1 MAAKKPQTPVPKR
14 DVAERIVSFK
24 EVALGYA
31 ETDAVAEAN
40 RCLQCKVPKC
50 IEGCPVNID
59 IPAFIRFIRES
70 KFAESLEK
78 IREKNSLPAI
88 CGRVCPQED
97 QCMGKCVLG
106 LKGEPVNIGALE
118 RFVADQ
124 EYKEKRKTKT
134 KPSTGKKVAVIGSGP
149 AGLTAAAELAKIGHE
164 VTVFEA
170 LHAPGG
176 VLMYGIPE
184 FRLPK
189 DIVRDEVRY
198 VESLGVKIETNVIV
212 GKVIKLDELMQN
224 GFDAVFVGSGAGLPM
239 FLGIS
244 GENLSGIYSANEFLI
259 RVNLMKAYRFP
270 EYVTPVKVGRKVVV
284 VGGGNVAMDAA
295 RCALRLGGEVTVV
308 YRRTEELMPARRDE
322 VVNAKEEGIKFIF
335 LANPVRFI
343 GDEKGWVKKVE
354 CIRMELGKLDE
365 SGRMRPVV
373 VSGSEFLVD
382 ADTVVVAIGQKP
394 NPLAVRGES
403 KVKVT
408 SHGTIVTNSETGE
421 TDMPGVFAGG
431 DIVTDNATVISA
443 MSGGKKAAQAIHEF
457 LTKKTEKALAT

>member
-1 MAAKKPQTPVPKR
+1 MPKR
-14 DVAERIVSFK
+14 GVAERIKSFN
-24 EVALGYA
+24 EVALGYSLA
-31 ETDAVAEAN
+31 EAIAEAN
-40 RCLQCKVPKC
+40 RCLQCKVPRC
-50 IEGCPVNID
+50 VEGCPVNID
-59 IPAFIRFIRES
+59 IPAFIRLIRES
-70 KFAESLEK
+70 KFEEALEK

-124 EYKEKRKTKT
+124 ENKEERKK
-134 KPSTGKKVAVIGSGP
+134 KKMPSTGKKVAIVGSGP
-149 AGLTAAAELAKIGHE
+149 AGLTAAAELAKMGHD
-164 VTVFEA
+164 VTIFEA

-189 DIVRDEVRY
+189 DIVRDEVKY

-212 GKVIKLDELMQN
+212 GKVIKLDELMKN
-224 GFDAVFVGSGAGLPM
+224 GFDAVFIGSGAGLPM
-239 FLGIS
+239 FLGIP

-270 EYVTPVKVGRKVVV
+270 EYSTPIKVGKKVVV
-284 VGGGNVAMDAA
+284 IGGGNVAMDAA
-295 RCALRLGGEVTVV
+295 RCALRLGGDVTVV

-322 VVNAKEEGIKFIF
+322 VINAKEEGIKFIF

-343 GDEKGWVKKVE
+343 GDEKGWVKAVE
-354 CIRMELGKLDE
+354 CIRMELGKPDE
-365 SGRMRPVV
+365 SGRMRPVAV
-373 VSGSEFLVD
+373 PGSEFLVD
-382 ADTVVVAIGQKP
+382 ADTVVVAIGQNP
-394 NPLAVRGES
+394 NPLAVRGETH
-403 KVKVT
+403 VKVT
-408 SHGTIVTNSETGE
+408 SHGTIVANPETGE

-443 MSGGKKAAQAIHEF
+443 MAGGKKAAYAINDF
-457 LTKKTEKALAT
+457 LMKKSKCN